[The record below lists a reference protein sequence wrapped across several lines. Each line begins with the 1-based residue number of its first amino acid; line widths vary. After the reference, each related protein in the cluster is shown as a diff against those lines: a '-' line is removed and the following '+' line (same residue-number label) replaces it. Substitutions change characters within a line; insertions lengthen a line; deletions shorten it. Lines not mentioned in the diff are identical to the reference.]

1 MRDDFPPAPHD
12 RSNRQS
18 DTSAVTEIPQ
28 ATPVSRSTAA
38 DASANYVKWFRNS
51 APYIN
56 AHRGRTFVI
65 MFGGDAVDDPS
76 FATIIH
82 DIALLNSLG
91 VRLVLV
97 HGARPQIE
105 ARCALRGITPRFH
118 HDMRITDSETLECV
132 KDAAGSL
139 RAQIEALLSMG
150 LANSPMHGA
159 QIRVCSGNFVVA
171 RPLGI
176 HDGID
181 FCNTGEVRR
190 VDVEG
195 INRQLQQGSIVLLSA
210 IGYSPTG
217 EVFNLAYEDVA
228 TQTAV
233 ALKADKLIAFSR
245 EPGLFDSQGEL
256 VRFAE
261 LREARPL
268 YQRTGDPLLKGILQA
283 LIQSIEHGVKRAHL
297 ISYRNDGA
305 LLQELFTR
313 DGAGTLIT
321 EDQYEQIRT
330 AGIDD
335 VGGILNIIEPLEA
348 KGILVKR
355 SRELLETEINHFM
368 VIDRDGMVIACAAL
382 YPYPESGCGEIACVA
397 THADYLGADRGER
410 LLAALERKAR
420 QLGLQRVFVLTTR
433 TAHWFQE
440 QGFVQAP
447 LEALPPQKQALYN
460 FQRNSRVFMKS
471 LY

>member
-1 MRDDFPPAPHD
+1 MPLNQNPMTATAVNTAITQTPATSTNRDY
-12 RSNRQS
+12 
-18 DTSAVTEIPQ
+18 I
-28 ATPVSRSTAA
+28 
-38 DASANYVKWFRNS
+38 KWFRNS

-56 AHRGRTFVI
+56 AHRGKTFVL
-65 MFGGDAVDDPS
+65 MFGGEAVEHAN
-76 FATIIH
+76 FANIIH

-105 ARCALRGITPRFH
+105 ARCALRQLTPQFH
-118 HDMRITDSETLECV
+118 RDLRITDTQTLECV

-159 QIRVCSGNFVVA
+159 QMRVTSGNFVIA

-176 HDGID
+176 HDGVD
-181 FCNTGEVRR
+181 FHHTGEVRR
-190 VDVEG
+190 IDAEG
-195 INRQLQQGSIVLLSA
+195 IHRQLQQGSIVLLSA

-228 TQTAV
+228 TQAAV
-233 ALKADKLIAFSR
+233 ALKADKLIAFN
-245 EPGLFDSQGEL
+245 ETAGLLDDAGEL

-261 LREARPL
+261 LRHIK
-268 YQRTGDPLLKGILQA
+268 PLLSHYASQHFSGILRA
-283 LIQSIEHGVKRAHL
+283 LVQSVEHGVKRSHL
-297 ISYRNDGA
+297 ISYAEDGA

-335 VGGILNIIEPLEA
+335 VGGILEIIEPLEA
-348 KGILVKR
+348 KGNLVKR
-355 SRELLETEINHFM
+355 SREVLETEIGQFT

-382 YPYPESGCGEIACVA
+382 YPYPEQKCGEIACVA
-397 THADYLGADRGER
+397 THADYRGADRGER
-410 LLAALERKAR
+410 LLAALEHRAAT
-420 QLGLQRVFVLTTR
+420 LGLEQVFVLTTR

-440 QGFVQAP
+440 QGFVQAS
-447 LEALPPQKQALYN
+447 LDQLPPQKQALYN
-460 FQRNSRVFMKS
+460 YQRNSKVFVKV
-471 LY
+471 L

>member
-1 MRDDFPPAPHD
+1 MTTVNTAITNTPATSTNRDY
-12 RSNRQS
+12 
-18 DTSAVTEIPQ
+18 I
-28 ATPVSRSTAA
+28 
-38 DASANYVKWFRNS
+38 KWFRNS

-56 AHRGRTFVI
+56 AHRGKTFVL
-65 MFGGDAVDDPS
+65 MFGGEAVEHPN

-105 ARCALRGITPRFH
+105 ARCALRQITPKFH
-118 HDMRITDSETLECV
+118 KDLRVTDAPTLECV

-159 QIRVCSGNFVVA
+159 QMRVTSGNFVIA

-176 HDGID
+176 HDGVD
-181 FCNTGEVRR
+181 FHNTGEVRR
-190 VDVEG
+190 VDAEG

-233 ALKADKLIAFSR
+233 ALKADKLIAFN
-245 EPGLFDSQGEL
+245 EPAGLLDSNNEL

-261 LREARPL
+261 LRHIK
-268 YQRTGDPLLKGILQA
+268 PLLSGYLSTESKSQHFSGILRA
-283 LIQSIEHGVKRAHL
+283 AVLSIEHGVKRSHL
-297 ISYRNDGA
+297 ISYAEDGA

-321 EDQYEQIRT
+321 EDQYETIRT
-330 AGIDD
+330 ATIDD
-335 VGGILNIIEPLEA
+335 VGGILEIIAPLEA
-348 KGILVKR
+348 KGNLVKR
-355 SRELLETEINHFM
+355 SRELLETEITQFT
-368 VIDRDGMVIACAAL
+368 VIDRDGMVVACAAL
-382 YPYPESGCGEIACVA
+382 YPYPEQKSGEIACVA
-397 THADYLGADRGER
+397 THSDYLGADRGER
-410 LLAALERKAR
+410 LLAALEQKAA
-420 QLGLQRVFVLTTR
+420 QLGLEKVFVLTTR

-440 QGFVQAP
+440 QGFVEAE
-447 LEALPPQKQALYN
+447 LEHLPPKKQALYN
-460 FQRNSRVFMKS
+460 YQRNSKVFVKEI
-471 LY
+471 

>member
-1 MRDDFPPAPHD
+1 MTDTAPSSAAPAA
-12 RSNRQS
+12 S
-18 DTSAVTEIPQ
+18 IPQ
-28 ATPVSRSTAA
+28 AAAPTP
-38 DASANYVKWFRNS
+38 DYVKWFRNS

-65 MFGGDAVDDPS
+65 MFGGDAVDDPA

-105 ARCALRGITPRFH
+105 ARCALRGIAPNFH
-118 HDMRITDSETLECV
+118 NDLRITDGGTLECV

-159 QIRVCSGNFVVA
+159 RIRVCSGNFVIA

-176 HDGID
+176 HDGVD

-190 VDVEG
+190 IDVDG

-228 TQTAV
+228 TQAAV
-233 ALKADKLIAFSR
+233 SLKADKLIAFSS
-245 EPGLFDSQGEL
+245 ETGLLDDNGEL

-261 LREARPL
+261 LRDARPL
-268 YQRTGDPLLKGILQA
+268 YQRSRDLLLKGILQA
-283 LIQSIEHGVKRAHL
+283 LIQSIEHGVQRAHL

-348 KGILVKR
+348 KGVLVKR
-355 SRELLETEINHFM
+355 SRELLETEINQFT

-397 THADYLGADRGER
+397 THTDYLGADRGER
-410 LLAALERKAR
+410 LLAAVERKAL

-433 TAHWFQE
+433 TAHWFRE
-440 QGFVQAP
+440 QGFVQVS
-447 LEALPPQKQALYN
+447 LEALPPQKKALYN

-471 LY
+471 LI